1 MKRALLLG
9 PHSRYSKSLTRCS
22 PTCFGKIRLNHCL
35 CLGLY
40 KTPSIAV
47 LGFGPTKEVLL
58 SYWNSKLLDVDM
70 KGLDWAILPEFVVI
84 TVSEAVQVI
93 LLVLLNLKD
102 LWALS
107 IVKWTLSLSC
117 ASPNIGWSFSA
128 GVIIVICIFQKFFR
142 EVVLVFLF
150 LSLCMKHN
158 FIQFASFMFLR
169 FRFTSLIIIIWRWLR
184 TKWWS
189 WWWAWWGCPWVT
201 WTFPLAPLMLLL
213 WLLFLLWFW
222 ISYILLTW
230 RVVLVVWKTLIRRF
244 PFPLI
249 LIFGATLASN
259 FLILTILAQV

>member
-1 MKRALLLG
+1 
-9 PHSRYSKSLTRCS
+9 
-22 PTCFGKIRLNHCL
+22 
-35 CLGLY
+35 
-40 KTPSIAV
+40 
-47 LGFGPTKEVLL
+47 
-58 SYWNSKLLDVDM
+58 M

-230 RVVLVVWKTLIRRF
+230 RVVLVVWKTLIRSF

-259 FLILTILAQV
+259 FLILTILAHKFDNSKFDLLVIRQNKLKEEVHHDWAWNVANFGVTEIAFSQPDRLKELSIDRLTLLRNKIVKILL